1 MKSIN
6 LTEGKSS
13 CTMLDNRFNYI
24 NVPGLGGSGESH
36 WQTYWEKAYPEII
49 RVEQKDWDHP
59 VRSIWVDQLIETIA
73 QSGGKPVV
81 LIGHS
86 LGCATIVHAAKAN
99 ALQGVSGAFLVAMPD
114 VERADFPKECIGFS
128 PMPRIE
134 LPFTSVMIASEND
147 PYISSAELK
156 KWADIL
162 GADFISVGERE
173 HIGTAAK
180 LEYWEEGQ
188 GLFEEFLKRI

>member
-1 MKSIN
+1 
-6 LTEGKSS
+6 
-13 CTMLDNRFNYI
+13 MLDNRFNYI
-24 NVPGLGGSGESH
+24 SVPGLGGSGEHH
-36 WQTYWEKAYPEII
+36 WQTFWEKAYPEIV
-49 RVEQKDWDHP
+49 RVKQKDWDYP
-59 VRSIWVDQLIETIA
+59 VCDVWVEELVKTVAESA
-73 QSGGKPVV
+73 GKPIV

-86 LGCATIVHAAKAN
+86 LGCATIVHAAKQN
-99 ALQGVSGAFLVAMPD
+99 KWSGIEGLFLVAMPD

-128 PMPRIE
+128 PMPRLE
-134 LPFTSVMIASEND
+134 LPFPSLMVASEND

-162 GADFISVGERE
+162 AADFISVGERE

-188 GLFEEFLKRI
+188 KLFQKFLKSL